1 MTVRQDMPASRIAG
15 WFVGCVAVGWLIAYN
30 ILRLGGDNPSDAA
43 LPALAV
49 GGVAGLVVFAVG
61 ALAVHRLHAAGRVIW
76 HAPAAPEE
84 TSAQTAGLL
93 RVCGGAL
100 VAAAA
105 ASVVVALVLGVDWL
119 GIDGARPKATV
130 LIVIWNLVVALWIT
144 EEGVNLLRSLGAE
157 GSREVDV
164 SGLDSVWFAL
174 LLTAV
179 LAGVAYSRDLF
190 PTLQVAYVA
199 VVGIAAMVTG
209 LALWRLR
216 GGRGAPVAAVVGA
229 AVAILSV
236 LLPALV

>member
-1 MTVRQDMPASRIAG
+1 MTARTEMPASRVAG
-15 WFVGCVAVGWLIAYN
+15 WFVGCVAIGWLVAYN
-30 ILRLGGDNPSDAA
+30 ILRIGGDNPSEAA

-49 GGVAGLVVFAVG
+49 GGVAGAVVFAAG
-61 ALAVHRLHAAGRVIW
+61 AFAVHRLHAAGRVIW

-84 TSAQTAGLL
+84 TTAQTAGLL
-93 RVCGGAL
+93 RVCAGALL

-105 ASVVVALVLGVDWL
+105 AVVVAVVMGVDWL

-130 LIVIWNLVVALWIT
+130 LIVVWNLVVALWIA
-144 EEGVNLLRSLGAE
+144 EEGVNLLRALGDG
-157 GSREVDV
+157 GSREIDV

-174 LLTAV
+174 LLTTV

-190 PTLQVAYVA
+190 PTMQVAYVA
-199 VVGIAAMVTG
+199 VVGLAAMLTG
-209 LALWRLR
+209 LVLWRLR
-216 GGRGAPVAAVVGA
+216 GGRGLPVAAVVGA